1 MKKFVQ
7 FGVCML
13 ALLLSACHTYE
24 DSATMKEARAVNEE
38 TTQVARSFEQRSD
51 MVRED
56 LETRMGMEETPEE
69 VKEKMAAVLSQLD
82 ELEAQYQAWMS
93 DQVLLP
99 GATCNHDHA
108 DGEHH
113 HHHTSLD
120 DLSDEDHLELQRR
133 SAQNWTNWWPLERP
147 APVRRLVHLRDGRWP
162 WSATPWRKC
171 PTCS

>member
-1 MKKFVQ
+1 
-7 FGVCML
+7 ML
-13 ALLLSACHTYE
+13 ALLMSACHTHE

-38 TTQVARSFEQRSD
+38 TTLVARSFEQRSD

-56 LETRMGMEETPEE
+56 LETRMSMEETPEE
-69 VKEKMAAVLSQLD
+69 IKEKMAAVLSQLD

-120 DLSDEDHLELQRR
+120 DLSDEDHLELQKAIR
-133 SAQNWTNWWPLERP
+133 AELDK
-147 APVRRLVHLRDGRWP
+147 LVATLNGLHL
-162 WSATPWRKC
+162 
-171 PTCS
+171 

>member
-1 MKKFVQ
+1 
-7 FGVCML
+7 ML
-13 ALLLSACHTYE
+13 ALLLSACHTHE

-69 VKEKMAAVLSQLD
+69 IKEKMAAVLSQLD

-120 DLSDEDHLELQRR
+120 DLSDEDHLELQKAIR
-133 SAQNWTNWWPLERP
+133 AELDK
-147 APVRRLVHLRDGRWP
+147 LVATLNGLHL
-162 WSATPWRKC
+162 
-171 PTCS
+171 

>member
-1 MKKFVQ
+1 MIRLVTL
-7 FGVCML
+7 GACMM
-13 ALLLSACHTYE
+13 ALLLSACHTHE

-38 TTQVARSFEQRSD
+38 TTLVARSFEQRSD

-56 LETRMGMEETPEE
+56 LVTRMAMEETPEE

-113 HHHTSLD
+113 HHHASLD
-120 DLSDEDHLELQRR
+120 DLSDEDHLELQKAIR
-133 SAQNWTNWWPLERP
+133 AELDK
-147 APVRRLVHLRDGRWP
+147 LVATLNSLHL
-162 WSATPWRKC
+162 
-171 PTCS
+171 

>member
-1 MKKFVQ
+1 
-7 FGVCML
+7 ML
-13 ALLLSACHTYE
+13 ALLLSACHTHE

-38 TTQVARSFEQRSD
+38 TTLLARSFEQRSD

-69 VKEKMAAVLSQLD
+69 IKEKMAAVLSQLD

-120 DLSDEDHLELQRR
+120 DLSDEDHLELQKAIR
-133 SAQNWTNWWPLERP
+133 AELDK
-147 APVRRLVHLRDGRWP
+147 LVATLNGLHL
-162 WSATPWRKC
+162 
-171 PTCS
+171 

>member
-1 MKKFVQ
+1 
-7 FGVCML
+7 ML
-13 ALLLSACHTYE
+13 ALLLSACHTHE

-38 TTQVARSFEQRSD
+38 TTLVARSFEQRAD

-56 LETRMGMEETPEE
+56 LETRMGMEETPGE
-69 VKEKMAAVLSQLD
+69 VKEKMATVLSQLD
-82 ELEAQYQAWMS
+82 ELEAQYQSWMS

-120 DLSDEDHLELQRR
+120 DLSDEDHLELQKAIR
-133 SAQNWTNWWPLERP
+133 AELDK
-147 APVRRLVHLRDGRWP
+147 LVATLNGLHL
-162 WSATPWRKC
+162 
-171 PTCS
+171 

>member
-1 MKKFVQ
+1 
-7 FGVCML
+7 ML
-13 ALLLSACHTYE
+13 ALLLSACHTHE

-38 TTQVARSFEQRSD
+38 TTLVARSFEQRSD

-120 DLSDEDHLELQRR
+120 DLSDEDHLELQKAIR
-133 SAQNWTNWWPLERP
+133 AELDK
-147 APVRRLVHLRDGRWP
+147 LVATLNGLHL
-162 WSATPWRKC
+162 
-171 PTCS
+171 

>member
-13 ALLLSACHTYE
+13 ALLLSACHNHE

-120 DLSDEDHLELQRR
+120 DLSDEDHLELQKAIR
-133 SAQNWTNWWPLERP
+133 AELDK
-147 APVRRLVHLRDGRWP
+147 LVATLNGLHL
-162 WSATPWRKC
+162 
-171 PTCS
+171 

>member
-1 MKKFVQ
+1 MKKVVQ
-7 FGVCML
+7 IGVCML
-13 ALLLSACHTYE
+13 ALLLSACHTHE

-38 TTQVARSFEQRSD
+38 TTLVARSFEQRSD

-56 LETRMGMEETPEE
+56 LETRMGMEDTPEE
-69 VKEKMAAVLSQLD
+69 IKEKMAAVLSQLD

-120 DLSDEDHLELQRR
+120 DLSDEDHLELQKAIR
-133 SAQNWTNWWPLERP
+133 AELDK
-147 APVRRLVHLRDGRWP
+147 LVATLNGLHL
-162 WSATPWRKC
+162 
-171 PTCS
+171 

>member
-1 MKKFVQ
+1 
-7 FGVCML
+7 ML
-13 ALLLSACHTYE
+13 ALLLSACHTHE

-38 TTQVARSFEQRSD
+38 TTLVARSFEQRSD

-56 LETRMGMEETPEE
+56 LVTRMAMEETPEE
-69 VKEKMAAVLSQLD
+69 VKEKMAAVLFQLD

-113 HHHTSLD
+113 HHHASLD
-120 DLSDEDHLELQRR
+120 DLSDEDHLELQKAIR
-133 SAQNWTNWWPLERP
+133 AELDK
-147 APVRRLVHLRDGRWP
+147 LVATLNGLHL
-162 WSATPWRKC
+162 
-171 PTCS
+171 

>member
-1 MKKFVQ
+1 MIRLVTL
-7 FGVCML
+7 GACMM
-13 ALLLSACHTYE
+13 ALLLSACHTHE

-38 TTQVARSFEQRSD
+38 TTLVARSFEQRSD

-56 LETRMGMEETPEE
+56 LVTRMAMEETPEE

-113 HHHTSLD
+113 HHHASLD
-120 DLSDEDHLELQRR
+120 DLSDEDHLELQKAIR
-133 SAQNWTNWWPLERP
+133 AELDK
-147 APVRRLVHLRDGRWP
+147 LVATLNGLHL
-162 WSATPWRKC
+162 
-171 PTCS
+171 

>member
-1 MKKFVQ
+1 MKKLVHLGAF
-7 FGVCML
+7 ML
-13 ALLLSACHTYE
+13 ALLLSACHTHE

-38 TTQVARSFEQRSD
+38 TNLVARSFEQRAE

-56 LETRMGMEETPEE
+56 LTTRMGMDETPEE
-69 VKEKMAAVLSQLD
+69 VKGKMEAVLSQLD
-82 ELEAQYQAWMS
+82 ELESQYQTWMS

-120 DLSDEDHLELQRR
+120 DLSDEDHLELQKAIR
-133 SAQNWTNWWPLERP
+133 AELDK
-147 APVRRLVHLRDGRWP
+147 LVATLNGLHL
-162 WSATPWRKC
+162 
-171 PTCS
+171 

>member
-1 MKKFVQ
+1 
-7 FGVCML
+7 ML
-13 ALLLSACHTYE
+13 AVLLSACHTHE

-38 TTQVARSFEQRSD
+38 TTLVARSFEQRSD

-120 DLSDEDHLELQRR
+120 DLSDEDHLELQKAIR
-133 SAQNWTNWWPLERP
+133 AELDK
-147 APVRRLVHLRDGRWP
+147 LVATLNGLHL
-162 WSATPWRKC
+162 
-171 PTCS
+171 

>member
-1 MKKFVQ
+1 
-7 FGVCML
+7 ML
-13 ALLLSACHTYE
+13 ALLLSACHTHE

-38 TTQVARSFEQRSD
+38 TTLVARSFEQRSD

-56 LETRMGMEETPEE
+56 LVTRMAMEETPEE

-113 HHHTSLD
+113 HHHASLD
-120 DLSDEDHLELQRR
+120 DLSDEDHLELQKAIR
-133 SAQNWTNWWPLERP
+133 AELDK
-147 APVRRLVHLRDGRWP
+147 LVATLNGLHL
-162 WSATPWRKC
+162 
-171 PTCS
+171 

>member
-1 MKKFVQ
+1 MKRFVQ

-13 ALLLSACHTYE
+13 AVSLSACHTHE

-38 TTQVARSFEQRSD
+38 TTLVARSFEQRAD

-69 VKEKMAAVLSQLD
+69 VKEKMATVLSQLD
-82 ELEAQYQAWMS
+82 ELEAQYQSWMS

-120 DLSDEDHLELQRR
+120 DLSDEDHLELQKAIR
-133 SAQNWTNWWPLERP
+133 AELDK
-147 APVRRLVHLRDGRWP
+147 LVATLNGLHL
-162 WSATPWRKC
+162 
-171 PTCS
+171 

>member
-1 MKKFVQ
+1 M
-7 FGVCML
+7 M
-13 ALLLSACHTYE
+13 ALLLSACHTHE

-38 TTQVARSFEQRSD
+38 TTLVARSFEQRSD

-56 LETRMGMEETPEE
+56 LVTRMAMEETPEE
-69 VKEKMAAVLSQLD
+69 VKEKMAEVLSQLD

-113 HHHTSLD
+113 HHHASLD
-120 DLSDEDHLELQRR
+120 DLSDEDHLELQKAIR
-133 SAQNWTNWWPLERP
+133 AELDK
-147 APVRRLVHLRDGRWP
+147 LVATLNGLHL
-162 WSATPWRKC
+162 
-171 PTCS
+171 

>member
-1 MKKFVQ
+1 MNRLVTLGACLMAF
-7 FGVCML
+7 
-13 ALLLSACHTYE
+13 LLSACHTHE
-24 DSATMKEARAVNEE
+24 DSVTMKEARAVNDE
-38 TTQVARSFEQRSD
+38 TTLVARSFEQRSD

-56 LETRMGMEETPEE
+56 LVTRMAMEETPEE

-113 HHHTSLD
+113 HHHASLD
-120 DLSDEDHLELQRR
+120 DLSDEDHLELQKAIR
-133 SAQNWTNWWPLERP
+133 AELDK
-147 APVRRLVHLRDGRWP
+147 LVATLNGLHL
-162 WSATPWRKC
+162 
-171 PTCS
+171 

>member
-1 MKKFVQ
+1 
-7 FGVCML
+7 ML
-13 ALLLSACHTYE
+13 AVLLSACHTHE

-38 TTQVARSFEQRSD
+38 TTLVARSFEQRSD

-69 VKEKMAAVLSQLD
+69 IKEKMAAVLSQLD

-120 DLSDEDHLELQRR
+120 DLSDEDHLELQKAIR
-133 SAQNWTNWWPLERP
+133 AELDK
-147 APVRRLVHLRDGRWP
+147 LVATLNGLHL
-162 WSATPWRKC
+162 
-171 PTCS
+171 

>member
-1 MKKFVQ
+1 MIRLVTL
-7 FGVCML
+7 GASMM
-13 ALLLSACHTYE
+13 ALLLSACHTHE

-38 TTQVARSFEQRSD
+38 TTLVSRSFEQRSD

-56 LETRMGMEETPEE
+56 LVTRMAMEETPEE

-108 DGEHH
+108 AGEHH
-113 HHHTSLD
+113 HHHASLD
-120 DLSDEDHLELQRR
+120 DLSDEDHLELQKAIR
-133 SAQNWTNWWPLERP
+133 AELDK
-147 APVRRLVHLRDGRWP
+147 LVATLNGLHL
-162 WSATPWRKC
+162 
-171 PTCS
+171 

>member
-1 MKKFVQ
+1 
-7 FGVCML
+7 ML
-13 ALLLSACHTYE
+13 ALLLSACHTHE

-38 TTQVARSFEQRSD
+38 TTLVARSFEQRSD

-56 LETRMGMEETPEE
+56 LVTRMAMEETPEE

-120 DLSDEDHLELQRR
+120 DLSDEDHLELQKAIR
-133 SAQNWTNWWPLERP
+133 AELDK
-147 APVRRLVHLRDGRWP
+147 LVATLNGLHL
-162 WSATPWRKC
+162 
-171 PTCS
+171 

>member
-1 MKKFVQ
+1 M
-7 FGVCML
+7 
-13 ALLLSACHTYE
+13 ALLLSACHTHE

-120 DLSDEDHLELQRR
+120 DLSDEDHLELQKAIR
-133 SAQNWTNWWPLERP
+133 AELDK
-147 APVRRLVHLRDGRWP
+147 LVATLNGLHL
-162 WSATPWRKC
+162 
-171 PTCS
+171 

>member
-1 MKKFVQ
+1 MYFSRMNRLVTL
-7 FGVCML
+7 GACMM
-13 ALLLSACHTYE
+13 ALLLSACHTHE

-38 TTQVARSFEQRSD
+38 TTLVARSFEQRSD

-56 LETRMGMEETPEE
+56 LVTRMAMEETPEE
-69 VKEKMAAVLSQLD
+69 VKEKMAAVLFQLD

-113 HHHTSLD
+113 HHHASLD
-120 DLSDEDHLELQRR
+120 DLSDEDHLELQKAIR
-133 SAQNWTNWWPLERP
+133 AELDK
-147 APVRRLVHLRDGRWP
+147 LVATLNGLHL
-162 WSATPWRKC
+162 
-171 PTCS
+171 

>member
-1 MKKFVQ
+1 M
-7 FGVCML
+7 
-13 ALLLSACHTYE
+13 
-24 DSATMKEARAVNEE
+24 NEE
-38 TTQVARSFEQRSD
+38 TTLVARSFEQRSD

-69 VKEKMAAVLSQLD
+69 IKEKMAAVLSQLD

-120 DLSDEDHLELQRR
+120 DLSDEDHLELQKAIR
-133 SAQNWTNWWPLERP
+133 AELDK
-147 APVRRLVHLRDGRWP
+147 LVATLNGLHL
-162 WSATPWRKC
+162 
-171 PTCS
+171 